1 MGNAVSETL
10 DGNRNHSTKVI
21 RQYAT
26 QLTICLMKRR
36 QLTHSLSSNSIIA
49 LPKSHTESQ

>member
-10 DGNRNHSTKVI
+10 DGNKNHSTKVI

-36 QLTHSLSSNSIIA
+36 RLTHSLSSNSIIA